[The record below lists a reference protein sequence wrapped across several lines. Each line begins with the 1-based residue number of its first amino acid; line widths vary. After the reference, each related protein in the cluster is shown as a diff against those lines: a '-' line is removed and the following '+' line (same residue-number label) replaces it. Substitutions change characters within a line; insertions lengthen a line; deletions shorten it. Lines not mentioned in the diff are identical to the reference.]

1 MLENLIPSGVMPDDL
16 WAKLIIEF
24 YCDWLRHGC
33 PESHED
39 KVNENTKFMVRRCSG
54 KLALLVSIREWRPFE
69 QRQCW
74 NLAKPWAGV
83 ERHPTEWFVEIIAEL
98 GEEVG

>member
-1 MLENLIPSGVMPDDL
+1 MLFENLIPSGIRPDDQWTRWVL
-16 WAKLIIEF
+16 EF
-24 YCDWLRHGC
+24 YIHWLAHGC
-33 PESHED
+33 QDNHAH
-39 KVNENTKFMVRRCSG
+39 KVNDDTNLLVRRCSG

-83 ERHPTEWFVEIIAEL
+83 ERHPTEWFLEIVQEL
-98 GEEVG
+98 GKEM